1 LQKDLCSVVQK
12 HWVYDGGLAT
22 RGWIGRTGVDIG
34 LVSGPDSDRK
44 TPMQAAQSNRPK
56 TDDIVRL
63 LTVRKLFVPGRAC
76 PWLAGFDYSPSLITQ
91 AACTAAKE
99 GKAQEVQRL
108 VDKNRYKK

>member
-1 LQKDLCSVVQK
+1 MQRRSK
-12 HWVYDGGLAT
+12 HWIYDGGLAT

-63 LTVRKLFVPGRAC
+63 LTVRKRLS
-76 PWLAGFDYSPSLITQ
+76 LA
-91 AACTAAKE
+91 E
-99 GKAQEVQRL
+99 L
-108 VDKNRYKK
+108 VLGLPVLTIHLR